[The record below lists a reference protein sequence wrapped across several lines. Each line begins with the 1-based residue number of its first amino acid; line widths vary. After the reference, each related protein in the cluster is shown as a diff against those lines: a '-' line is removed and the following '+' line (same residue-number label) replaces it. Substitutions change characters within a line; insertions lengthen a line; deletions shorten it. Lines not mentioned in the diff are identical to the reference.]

1 MIDHVYMFCVFIV
14 VTTVMVNDT
23 LTGDPLM
30 TVPIS
35 IENDVITSLCYEV
48 HGEADKFFNLISDT
62 CVSVNSHYAK
72 AAIDNEN
79 ITLNIVDSIGVLAY
93 DQGICVNIGVSLKNC
108 QASVNGANVSRYN
121 NNGIFVRSFN
131 NRVRIS
137 VPNCAPTDLVMW
149 VFCTSGRTEDPY
161 TWKYY
166 DFDFIRFVVMRGL
179 NLDPTSHGLIGKPI
193 LIIPI
198 CMIIYPHG
206 LIGKP
211 LLIIPICM
219 IIYPHG
225 LIGKPLLIIHICMI
239 IYPCVQVNSGMLM
252 LRWKSI
258 LVCSMG
264 KMKIPIMSLLLR
276 LRPKKILL
284 ELRLL

>member
-1 MIDHVYMFCVFIV
+1 
-14 VTTVMVNDT
+14 MVNDT

-62 CVSVNSHYAK
+62 CVSVNSHYEK

-108 QASVNGANVSRYN
+108 QASLNGANVSRRYN
-121 NNGIFVRSFN
+121 NNGISVRSFN

-166 DFDFIRFVVMRGL
+166 EFDFIRFVVMRGL
-179 NLDPTSHGLIGKPI
+179 NLDPTSHGLIGKPLLIIPICMIIYIIYPHGLIGKPI

-198 CMIIYPHG
+198 CMIIY
-206 LIGKP
+206 
-211 LLIIPICM
+211 
-219 IIYPHG
+219 
-225 LIGKPLLIIHICMI
+225 
-239 IYPCVQVNSGMLM
+239 QVNSGMLM

-276 LRPKKILL
+276 LHPKKNLL

>member
-1 MIDHVYMFCVFIV
+1 MPFVLFFFIV
-14 VTTVMVNDT
+14 DDVVMVNDT

-30 TVPIS
+30 TVPILTDP
-35 IENDVITSLCYEV
+35 NVMQGDVITSLCYEV
-48 HGEADKFFNLISDT
+48 HGEADTFFNLISDT
-62 CVSVNSHYAK
+62 CVSVNSHYEK

-108 QASVNGANVSRYN
+108 QASVNGANVSRRYN
-121 NNGIFVRSFN
+121 NNGISVRSFN

-179 NLDPTSHGLIGKPI
+179 NLDPTSHGLIGKPL

-198 CMIIYPHG
+198 CMIIYIIYPHG
-206 LIGKP
+206 PIGKP

-219 IIYPHG
+219 IIIYPHG
-225 LIGKPLLIIHICMI
+225 LISKPLLIIPICMI
-239 IYPCVQVNSGMLM
+239 IYPCV
-252 LRWKSI
+252 
-258 LVCSMG
+258 
-264 KMKIPIMSLLLR
+264 
-276 LRPKKILL
+276 
-284 ELRLL
+284 

>member
-1 MIDHVYMFCVFIV
+1 MTIHFFIPV
-14 VTTVMVNDT
+14 PVSTVMVNDT

-62 CVSVNSHYAK
+62 CVSVNSHYEK

-121 NNGIFVRSFN
+121 NNGISVRSFN

-225 LIGKPLLIIHICMI
+225 LIGKPLLIIPICMI
-239 IYPCVQVNSGMLM
+239 IYPHGL
-252 LRWKSI
+252 I
-258 LVCSMG
+258 G
-264 KMKIPIMSLLLR
+264 KPLLIIHIYMIIYPHGL
-276 LRPKKILL
+276 IGI
-284 ELRLL
+284 

>member
-1 MIDHVYMFCVFIV
+1 MTLYYELLDYSYSLSVST
-14 VTTVMVNDT
+14 TTVMVNDT

-30 TVPIS
+30 TVPILTDP
-35 IENDVITSLCYEV
+35 NVMPGDVITSLCYEV

-62 CVSVNSHYAK
+62 CVSVNSHYEK

-79 ITLNIVDSIGVLAY
+79 ITLNIVDSIGVQAY

-108 QASVNGANVSRYN
+108 QATVNGANVSRRYN
-121 NNGIFVRSFN
+121 NNGISVRSFN

-166 DFDFIRFVVMRGL
+166 EFDFIRFVVMRGL
-179 NLDPTSHGLIGKPI
+179 NLDPTSHGLIGKPLLIIPICMIIYIIYPHGLIGKPI

-198 CMIIYPHG
+198 CMIIY
-206 LIGKP
+206 
-211 LLIIPICM
+211 
-219 IIYPHG
+219 
-225 LIGKPLLIIHICMI
+225 
-239 IYPCVQVNSGMLM
+239 QVNSGMLM

-276 LRPKKILL
+276 LRPKKNLL

>member
-1 MIDHVYMFCVFIV
+1 MTLYYELLDYSYSLSVST
-14 VTTVMVNDT
+14 TTVTVNDT

-30 TVPIS
+30 TLPILTDP
-35 IENDVITSLCYEV
+35 NVMPGDVITSLCYEV

-62 CVSVNSHYAK
+62 CVSVNSHYEK

-79 ITLNIVDSIGVLAY
+79 ITLNIVDSIGVQAY

-108 QASVNGANVSRYN
+108 QATVNGANVSRRYN
-121 NNGIFVRSFN
+121 NNGISVRSFH

-198 CMIIYPHG
+198 CMIIYIIYTHG

-211 LLIIPICM
+211 I
-219 IIYPHG
+219 
-225 LIGKPLLIIHICMI
+225 LIIHICMI
-239 IYPCVQVNSGMLM
+239 IYQVNSGMLM

-276 LRPKKILL
+276 LRPKKNLL